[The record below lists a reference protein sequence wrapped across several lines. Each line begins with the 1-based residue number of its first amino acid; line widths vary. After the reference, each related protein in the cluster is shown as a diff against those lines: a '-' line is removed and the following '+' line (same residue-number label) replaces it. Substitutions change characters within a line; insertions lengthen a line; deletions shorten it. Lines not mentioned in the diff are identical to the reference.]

1 MTCIIRSLLGAVLG
15 ALIAAAMACANPG
28 APAATATPVPAAAAP
43 TTAPTAAATPTPAAA
58 TPTPAAAV
66 PTPAAAT
73 PPTAPTA
80 PTATPTPAPMPTA
93 TPTLTPISTPRPTA
107 TPRNSGGGV
116 RDALR
121 SSSCRVS
128 SQNKIA
134 WEQKPTLTADGYL
147 VMSGRAKGEARIHD
161 PTAGATG
168 GLNWPAFNLNNLR
181 ESSGL
186 RLEAVGSIYPGFM
199 ASRLGPGSTPNIF
212 AYDDDYRA
220 TATEFYVRAKLPA
233 SLLSRNIRLVVVV
246 WPANPGFQSPALS
259 AECVRPE

>member
-1 MTCIIRSLLGAVLG
+1 MSRIIRNLLGAVLC
-15 ALIAAAMACANPG
+15 ALVVAALACANPA
-28 APAATATPVPAAAAP
+28 APTATATPVPAAAMP
-43 TTAPTAAATPTPAAA
+43 TTPAPAATPTTPAMVPAATA
-58 TPTPAAAV
+58 TPFP
-66 PTPAAAT
+66 
-73 PPTAPTA
+73 A
-80 PTATPTPAPMPTA
+80 PTATPTP
-93 TPTLTPISTPRPTA
+93 TPTRMPTA
-107 TPRNSGGGV
+107 TPRNSNGNNGGDSALSRLGSGV
-116 RDALR
+116 RDTFR

-128 SQNKIA
+128 SQDKIA
-134 WEQKPTLTADGYL
+134 WEQKPTLSDDGWL
-147 VMSGRAKGEARIHD
+147 EMSGRTKGEARIHD
-161 PTAGATG
+161 PAASAVG

-181 ESSGL
+181 ESSGF

-233 SLLSRNIRLVVVV
+233 SLLSDSIRLVVVV

>member
-1 MTCIIRSLLGAVLG
+1 MTRIIRSFLGAVLC

-43 TTAPTAAATPTPAAA
+43 TSAAATPTPA
-58 TPTPAAAV
+58 
-66 PTPAAAT
+66 
-73 PPTAPTA
+73 
-80 PTATPTPAPMPTA
+80 PTATPMP
-93 TPTLTPISTPRPTA
+93 TPTLMPTS
-107 TPRNSGGGV
+107 TPRNSGGDDGGDSALSRLGSGV
-116 RDALR
+116 RDTFR

-134 WEQKPTLTADGYL
+134 WEQKPTLSDDGWL
-147 VMSGRAKGEARIHD
+147 EMSGRTKGEARIHD
-161 PTAGATG
+161 PAADAAG

-186 RLEAVGSIYPGFM
+186 RLEAVGSIYPGLM

-212 AYDDDYRA
+212 TYDDDYRA

-233 SLLSRNIRLVVVV
+233 SLLSDSIRLVVVV

>member
-1 MTCIIRSLLGAVLG
+1 M
-15 ALIAAAMACANPG
+15 P
-28 APAATATPVPAAAAP
+28 
-43 TTAPTAAATPTPAAA
+43 TPTP
-58 TPTPAAAV
+58 
-66 PTPAAAT
+66 
-73 PPTAPTA
+73 
-80 PTATPTPAPMPTA
+80 M
-93 TPTLTPISTPRPTA
+93 PTA
-107 TPRNSGGGV
+107 TPRNSGGDDGGDNPLSRLGSGV
-116 RDALR
+116 RDTFR

-134 WEQKPTLTADGYL
+134 WEQKPTLTDDGYL
-147 VMSGRAKGEARIHD
+147 VMSARTKGEARIHD

-168 GLNWPAFNLNNLR
+168 GQNWPAFNLNNLR

-186 RLEAVGSIYPGFM
+186 RLEAVGSIYPGLM
-199 ASRLGPGSTPNIF
+199 ASRLGQGSTPNIF

>member
-1 MTCIIRSLLGAVLG
+1 MTCIIRNLLGAGLC
-15 ALIAAAMACANPG
+15 ALIAAAALACANPG
-28 APAATATPVPAAAAP
+28 APAATATPVPAAITPA
-43 TTAPTAAATPTPAAA
+43 TSAATPAPAAA
-58 TPTPAAAV
+58 TPALAAIT
-66 PTPAAAT
+66 PTP
-73 PPTAPTA
+73 A
-80 PTATPTPAPMPTA
+80 PTATPTP
-93 TPTLTPISTPRPTA
+93 TLRPTA

-116 RDALR
+116 RDTFR

-134 WEQKPTLTADGYL
+134 WEQKPTLSDDGWL
-147 VMSGRAKGEARIHD
+147 EMSGRTKGGARIHD

-168 GLNWPAFNLNNLR
+168 GQNWPAFNLNNLR

-186 RLEAVGSIYPGFM
+186 RLEAVGSIYPGLM
-199 ASRLGPGSTPNIF
+199 ASRLGQGSTPNIF

-233 SLLSRNIRLVVVV
+233 SLLSDNIRLVVVV